1 MDHHE
6 LGVAMAV
13 GHLAELRRHAAAAN
27 GPRRATTETAM
38 LLHHHEQGVFDPD
51 HCRTCARQAGLLD
64 HYHRVPHQEAR
75 LWQAHRLAQWA
86 LWSSAAAILLAAIA
100 LLSG

>member
-1 MDHHE
+1 MDHDE

-13 GHLAELRRHAAAAN
+13 GHLAELRHHA
-27 GPRRATTETAM
+27 
-38 LLHHHEQGVFDPD
+38 D

-64 HYHRVPHQEAR
+64 HDDRVQHQEAR
-75 LWQAHRLAQWA
+75 LWQAHRLAHRA
-86 LWSSAAAILLAAIA
+86 LWSSATAIPLAAIA

>member
-1 MDHHE
+1 
-6 LGVAMAV
+6 
-13 GHLAELRRHAAAAN
+13 
-27 GPRRATTETAM
+27 M
-38 LLHHHEQGVFDPD
+38 LLHHHELGVFDPD

-64 HYHRVPHQEAR
+64 HYYRVQHQEAR
-75 LWQAHRLAQWA
+75 LWQAHRLAHWA